1 MTYDLK
7 DKVVLITG
15 ASSGIGA
22 AASIAL
28 SKEGCKL
35 ILTSRNEGELQNTK
49 LLCANS
55 DSHAVYP
62 LDVTNE
68 EACVD
73 AVKFAIERFG
83 KLDVVVC
90 NAGLTMRALAENTET
105 KVFDYLMQVNFWGAF
120 YIIQAAMPHLLQTKG
135 MAVGVSSVSG
145 FKALPGRSGYTAS
158 KHALNGY
165 LECLRIENLKTG
177 VHVLTFC
184 PGFTATN
191 IRFNALNASGK
202 TQSET
207 PRNEGKMM
215 QPEEVA
221 SELVSAMRKKKQ
233 FKVLTKQGKI
243 IYWIDK
249 FAPRFISRKI
259 FEEFASEPDSPLR
272 TKPIN

>member
-1 MTYDLK
+1 MTYDLT

-22 AASIAL
+22 AASVAL
-28 SKEGCKL
+28 SKEGCRL
-35 ILTSRNEGELQNTK
+35 ILCSRNEAELKKTK
-49 LLCANS
+49 SLCANN
-55 DSHAVYP
+55 DSHGVYP
-62 LDVTNE
+62 LDVTVE
-68 EACVD
+68 ESCIE
-73 AVKFAIERFG
+73 AVQFALKRFG
-83 KLDVVVC
+83 RLDVVIC

-105 KVFDYLMQVNFWGAF
+105 PVFDYLMKVNFWGAF
-120 YIIQAAMPHLLQTKG
+120 YIIQAAMPHILKTKG
-135 MAVGVSSVSG
+135 MVVGVSSVSG

-191 IRFNALNASGK
+191 IRLNALNASGN

-207 PRNEGKMM
+207 PRDEGKMM
-215 QPEEVA
+215 QPQEVA
-221 SELVSAMRKKKQ
+221 DELVAAMQKKKQ